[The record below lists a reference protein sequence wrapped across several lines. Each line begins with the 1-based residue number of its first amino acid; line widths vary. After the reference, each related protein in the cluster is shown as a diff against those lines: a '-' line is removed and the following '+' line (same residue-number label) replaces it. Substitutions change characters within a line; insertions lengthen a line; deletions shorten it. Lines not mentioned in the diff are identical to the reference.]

1 MDIIIPCAGLSTR
14 FHNMR
19 PKFLLTDYQG
29 RMMLELAAQPYIG
42 KHRIHIVVLQQHED
56 DFNIKKTMAT
66 VFGDKINVVIL
77 PKLTSGP
84 AETINQAL
92 KQIGLTDSTF
102 LVHDCDSVFDHTN
115 LSTGNR
121 ICVDILDKHPTLRA
135 PANKSYVEVN
145 DQDIVLCTIEK
156 KIISDLFCVG
166 GYQFAS
172 AIEYRAAFEELKKS
186 RLDEIYISSVV
197 DHMISN
203 GSIFVA
209 DRIDNFIDL
218 GTKEDWQRFN
228 DKPTIFCDIDGT
240 LIKNQ
245 AAFGKNTYDTAPVV
259 LQNNVDILQKYLLDG
274 AEIIF
279 ISARPKI
286 WFEQTRAMLNNL
298 GFANCQLLI
307 GLHHSKRILINDF
320 APSNP
325 YPSAIAININRNSN
339 TLDNFL
345 QGKN

>member
-29 RMMLELAAQPYIG
+29 RMMLELAAQPYLN
-42 KHRIHIVVLQQHED
+42 KNKIHIVVLQQHED
-56 DFNIKKTMAT
+56 EFNIKQTIASL
-66 VFGDKINVVIL
+66 FGDDVNVVIL
-77 PKLTSGP
+77 PRLTSGP
-84 AETINQAL
+84 AETISQAL
-92 KQIGLTDSTF
+92 KQIELNDTF
-102 LVHDCDSVFDHTN
+102 LVHDCDSVFDHTT

-121 ICVDILDKHPTLRA
+121 ICVDSLDKHSTLRA

-172 AIEYRAAFEELKKS
+172 ALEYQQAFTELKNS
-186 RLDEIYISSVV
+186 RLGEIYISSVI
-197 DHMISN
+197 DHMISK
-203 GSIFVA
+203 GAVFVA
-209 DRIDNFIDL
+209 DRINNFIDL
-218 GTKEDWQRFN
+218 GTKEDWQKFN

-245 AAFGKNTYDTAPVV
+245 AAFGKNTYDTTPIV
-259 LQNNVDILQKYLLDG
+259 LQNNVDILKKYLKDG

-286 WFEQTRAMLNNL
+286 WFKQTRDILDNL
-298 GFANCQLLI
+298 GFAECQLLV
-307 GLHHSKRILINDF
+307 GLHHSSRILINDF

-325 YPSAIAININRNSN
+325 YPSAVAVNITRNSD
-339 TLDNFL
+339 TLNHFL